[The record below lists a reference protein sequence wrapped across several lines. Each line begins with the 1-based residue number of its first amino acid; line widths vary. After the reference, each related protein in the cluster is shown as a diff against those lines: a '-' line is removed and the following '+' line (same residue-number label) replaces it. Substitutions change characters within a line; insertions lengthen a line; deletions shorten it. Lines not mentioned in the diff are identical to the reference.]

1 MINQNIKLYSWVDI
15 QDRLLQASEGNE
27 WLSGVKTEVFTIG
40 LYVYYRADVSKEEIN
55 KWLNGLFPNA
65 IQEEGLLLERLG
77 TENRYLPIY
86 FEEVEAEEIISHPF
100 LPSFNRPKVLTD
112 SSQDLPERLDNDEPV
127 MIATHSFKGGVG
139 RTLHAMAM
147 ASVLETQGKVLLID
161 GDFEAPGIT
170 WVIANPEISFVDTL
184 NLIHG
189 SENPYDVVDSIAQDL
204 ENQRKDNIYFLPAF
218 RTERQMRSLEIKPE
232 HIFRFSENPFIIS
245 DVIAR
250 LAQKLDVDYVIID
263 LRAGISELSA
273 SWLLDPRVANIFVTT
288 LNSQSVVGTRIV
300 LDILAQQQQN
310 KTIIPKD
317 TPGLIVSQVSPD
329 QVDWLYDIWNNKSEG
344 GSATSGKN
352 MEQLREYFDKYL
364 TQIKVAADAAI
375 EDDDV
380 TDDDVSILIS
390 PTYDSLL
397 VLPNDWSEIQ
407 RLIKTSGLLE
417 KVSSM
422 VSYFQTIP
430 LEANDSI
437 DDYVESRR
445 KMSEEVPN
453 LVFAEKHLP
462 DNFYKSKAI
471 ENLANKHVTRLPNL
485 VIVGAKG
492 AGKTFL
498 FRQISKNKTWGNFL
512 NQAKEGNGNAL
523 SNNTKII
530 KVTMPEA
537 IKKTEDDAIWIK
549 HIKPHLQ
556 ESLRQEKSLNDWKN
570 IWLDVIAW
578 SYGFKVG
585 QVDQADEFI
594 KYLTSKKEQ
603 AIFLFDGLEDL
614 FPNYYIKE
622 NQQIAI
628 KALLQDVQ
636 AYIGVTP
643 NAPLG
648 IIAFIRKDIIGHVI
662 KQNLGQFLDEH
673 KEYELKWDK
682 NEALRLVAWVMSH
695 YGIFD
700 ISNLDENEISNAT
713 QEKLTKALYP
723 LWGRKLG
730 KKQSRQAR
738 SAKRILEQLS
748 NFNEEVQSR
757 DIIRFLAKAIEQE
770 NNRSSSY
777 TDRILSPKSIS
788 NALPEVGKEKIAE
801 VKQENRDT
809 PFEKVLVKLENLEPK
824 PKFPTQTIEG
834 LEQDKINLL
843 VDNGILKRHKD
854 KYYMTEL
861 FRLGMGF
868 GATRGTVKTDFN

>member
-1 MINQNIKLYSWVDI
+1 MTNQNIKLYSWVDI
-15 QDRLLQASEGNE
+15 QDRLLQASEGDE

-40 LYVYYRADVSKEEIN
+40 LYVYYRVDVSKEEIN

-86 FEEVEAEEIISHPF
+86 FEEVEAEEIVSRPF
-100 LPSFNRPKVLTD
+100 LPSFNRPKVLAN
-112 SSQDLPERLDNDEPV
+112 SSQDLPERLDNNEPV

-147 ASVLETQGKVLLID
+147 ASVLEIQGKVLLID

-189 SENPYDVVDSIAQDL
+189 SENPYDVVDSISEDL
-204 ENQRKDNIYFLPAF
+204 ENQKIGNIYFLPAF
-218 RTERQMRSLEIKPE
+218 RNERQLRSLEIKPE
-232 HIFRFSENPFIIS
+232 HIFRFAENPFIIS
-245 DVIAR
+245 DVVAQ
-250 LAQKLDVDYVIID
+250 LAKKLDVDYVIID

-273 SWLLDPRVANIFVTT
+273 SWLLDPRVANVFVTT
-288 LNSQSVVGTRIV
+288 LNSQSVEGTRIV

-310 KTIIPKD
+310 KAITPKD
-317 TPGLIVSQVSPD
+317 IPGLIVSQVSPE
-329 QVDWLYDIWNNKSEG
+329 QVHWLERIWNDKDEG

-352 MEQLREYFDKYL
+352 MELLRKYFDEYL
-364 TQIKVAADAAI
+364 SQIKD
-375 EDDDV
+375 EDDD
-380 TDDDVSILIS
+380 DDDEIKEDNLPIVIS

-407 RLIKTSGLLE
+407 HLIKTSGLS
-417 KVSSM
+417 KNVSSM
-422 VSYFQTIP
+422 TSYYQATPMEVSK
-430 LEANDSI
+430 SS
-437 DDYVESRR
+437 DDYVESRK
-445 KMSEEVPN
+445 KMLEIVPR
-453 LVFAEKHLP
+453 LIFAEKYLP
-462 DNFYKSKAI
+462 ETFYKSKAI
-471 ENLANKHVTRLPNL
+471 ANLTNKHITRLPNL

-498 FRQISKNKTWGNFL
+498 FRQILKSETWGNFL
-512 NQAKEGNGNAL
+512 SQANEGNGSAL
-523 SNNTKII
+523 SNNAKII

-537 IKKTEDDAIWIK
+537 IEKTPDDVIWEQ

-556 ESLRQEKSLNDWKN
+556 ESLKQEKSLNEWKN

-578 SYGFKVG
+578 SYNFGLGQHNQANGFIQHLITEEEK
-585 QVDQADEFI
+585 
-594 KYLTSKKEQ
+594 

-614 FPNYYIKE
+614 FPNYYRDDK
-622 NQQIAI
+622 QRTAI

-636 AYIGVTP
+636 AYISTTP

-648 IIAFIRKDIIGHVI
+648 IIAFIRKDIIEQVI
-662 KQNLGQFLDEH
+662 KQNLGQFLDKY

-682 NEALRLVAWVMSH
+682 KEALRLVAWVMCN
-695 YGIFD
+695 YKIFD
-700 ISNLDENEISNAT
+700 ISNLDESNISNASEE
-713 QEKLTKALYP
+713 QLTEALYP

-730 KKQSRQAR
+730 RERSRRAR

-770 NNRSSSY
+770 NNRTTSPY
-777 TDRILSPKSIS
+777 PDRILSPKSITG
-788 NALPEVGKEKIAE
+788 ALPEVGREKIKE
-801 VKQENRDT
+801 VKQENKET
-809 PFEKVLVKLENLEPK
+809 PFEEVLTKLESLDPK
-824 PKFPTQTIEG
+824 PKFPTQTIQG
-834 LEQDKINLL
+834 LEQPEINLL
-843 VDNGILKRHKD
+843 ADYGILKRHRNR
-854 KYYMTEL
+854 YYMTEL

-868 GATRGTVKTDFN
+868 GTTRGVVKTDFNS